1 MRKRKYQF
9 RLFGGLYLTVDG
21 KTFALNNELGKQLSA
36 ILAFLLCNY
45 KQVVSK
51 EKMIDNFWPDSDN
64 PTNALKFAVHRLRN
78 ALKKIDGLPE
88 AELVVT
94 ATNGYQFNP
103 DLYVEL
109 DTEVFEKNVLNAKS
123 DSDLEMY
130 HESIELYKGD
140 FLDGIE
146 EEWAITDRGYYR
158 SIFTQICHT
167 VAIEY
172 MKEDNFKAAIDV
184 CEKGLDADEFEE
196 TLIYTYLEALVKDQR
211 YNFAKK
217 YYNEINKKY
226 QKRVGLS
233 LDDVNVDKSFDKL
246 VNEQVGDDGKT
257 PGAFSYVADQ
267 TSFVGP
273 MVVDTNTFKAL
284 CSYEVRNVAR
294 YNYKDYI
301 IEMVIESSS
310 DDQKLVMETFM
321 NILKMSFRKTDV
333 VTKLDDRKIAL
344 LVKLAH
350 ETDVEILYSRI
361 QRRLSEQVGE
371 FNYDFTYEMKKVC

>member
-257 PGAFSYVADQ
+257 PGAFSYIADQ

-310 DDQKLVMETFM
+310 DDQKVVMETFM

>member
-310 DDQKLVMETFM
+310 DDQKVVMETFM

-350 ETDVEILYSRI
+350 ETDAEILYSRI

>member
-310 DDQKLVMETFM
+310 DDQKVVMETFM